1 MGSSRP
7 STPGLAGKLQLIRG
21 YLSLSQAQMVERL
34 KRQTLPSPLKVYAG
48 NISRFEKGLREPAPL
63 VLLAY
68 ARTAGVAVDVLIDAD
83 MDLPSKIKLTGSA
96 HKRTTSKT
104 PNRLPQQKKNKA

>member
-7 STPGLAGKLQLIRG
+7 STPGLANKLQRIRS
-21 YLSLSQAQMVERL
+21 YLSLSQAQMVDKL
-34 KRQTLPSPLKVYAG
+34 KCQTLPSPLKVYAG

-83 MDLPSKIKLTGSA
+83 LDLPSKINQSGIA
-96 HKRTTSKT
+96 HKRTTPKAAS
-104 PNRLPQQKKNKA
+104 RLSAKKKNKT